1 MLKHRPAGVA
11 VMKYVSRNHFIVFMT
26 LACIG
31 LRFVL
36 GVDLAPAIQTALGVF
51 AWIVLIGLLLNE
63 TNAVRFQ
70 VALAVF
76 CATVGQSFVPAV
88 IDGGSSGFAAV
99 SAFDPPHY
107 GLIYLALV
115 SLWRSASLR
124 RFRWGLAALVLL
136 LSTTWSIWDVNYAGE
151 ASIVGVSLFFAFL
164 LVESFFIMS
173 CLEMVV
179 SWLGARRALVFSS
192 LSVWMR
198 QFFRVCPRD
207 LVVASVTFLSVA
219 LCLYLDA
226 DATLERQ
233 YALGIC
239 AWTLLI
245 ALLLGETP
253 AVRVQVVIAIIFATI
268 GEHFASPFMGGYIY
282 RFENVPAYVPP
293 GHGMVY
299 LTAVAL
305 ARSGFFQRYRK
316 HITVFVLTVGST
328 WSLWGV
334 TLAERGDAVGALLFC
349 VFFVFVFLGRSPL
362 VYLAAFFITTWLEV
376 IGTYYGTWR
385 WVVIDPVLGLPQGN
399 PPSGVAAWY
408 CLVDAVA
415 LGGAPH
421 LLRAIE
427 SIGAWLRAAYS
438 KKLVLENVAADE

>member
-1 MLKHRPAGVA
+1 MR
-11 VMKYVSRNHFIVFMT
+11 YVSRDHFIVFLT

-31 LRFVL
+31 LRFLL
-36 GVDLAPAIQTALGVF
+36 GVDLTPVIQTTLGLF
-51 AWIVLIGLLLNE
+51 AWFVLIGLLLNE

-70 VALAVF
+70 VALAILF
-76 CATVGQSFVPAV
+76 ATVGQSFVPALV
-88 IDGGSSGFAAV
+88 GGDSSRLAAV
-99 SAFDPPHY
+99 STFDPPHY
-107 GLIYLALV
+107 GLVYLALV

-136 LSTTWSIWDVNYAGE
+136 LGTTWSIWDVNYAGE
-151 ASIVGVSLFFAFL
+151 ASVVGVSLFFAFL
-164 LVESFFIMS
+164 LVESSFIMS

-179 SWLGARRALVFSS
+179 SWLGARRARVVRP
-192 LSVWMR
+192 LSAWMR
-198 QFFRVCPRD
+198 QIAGFFPRD
-207 LVVASVTFLSVA
+207 LVVAGVTFLSVA

-305 ARSGFFQRYRK
+305 ARSGFFHRFRK
-316 HITVFVLTVGST
+316 PVTVFVLTVGT
-328 WSLWGV
+328 AWSLWGV

-349 VFFVFVFLGRSPL
+349 VFFVFVFLGRSPM
-362 VYLAAFFITTWLEV
+362 VYLAAFFITTWLEL

-385 WVVIDPVLGLPQGN
+385 WVVIDPVLGLHQGN

-421 LLRAIE
+421 LLRATE
-427 SIGAWLRAAYS
+427 SIGAWLRAGYS

>member
-1 MLKHRPAGVA
+1 MALVCVGFP
-11 VMKYVSRNHFIVFMT
+11 
-26 LACIG
+26 
-31 LRFVL
+31 FVL
-36 GVDLAPAIQTALGVF
+36 GVDLTPAIQATLGLL
-51 AWIVLIGLLLNE
+51 AWFVLIGLLLNE

-70 VALAVF
+70 VALAILF
-76 CATVGQSFVPAV
+76 ATVGQSFAPALV
-88 IDGGSSGFAAV
+88 GGDSSGLATI

-124 RFRWGLAALVLL
+124 RFRWGLAALMLL
-136 LSTTWSIWDVNYAGE
+136 LGATWSIWDVNYASE
-151 ASIVGVSLFFAFL
+151 ASVVGVSLFFAFL

-173 CLEMVV
+173 CLEVVV
-179 SWLGARRALVFSS
+179 SWLGARRTLLVSP
-192 LSVWMR
+192 LSAWAR
-198 QFFRVCPRD
+198 QIAGFLPRD
-207 LVVASVTFLSVA
+207 LVISAVTFFCVA

-316 HITVFVLTVGST
+316 HITAFILTVGT
-328 WSLWGV
+328 AWSLWGV

-349 VFFVFVFLGRSPL
+349 VFAVFLFLGRSPL
-362 VYLAAFFITTWLEV
+362 VYLAAFFITTWLEL

-415 LGGAPH
+415 LGGAPY
-421 LLRAIE
+421 LLRAVE
-427 SIGAWLRAAYS
+427 RIGVWLPAAYS
-438 KKLVLENVAADE
+438 RKLILENVAADE